1 MNYFF
6 RLFFFLLTTT
16 CFGQFNTLTYTYQEK
31 ENKEF
36 LNESFPSATQNE
48 IPQKQVTKPKKKRLF
63 TTKADL
69 KKELDSLKTLIIDL
83 GKKENDKKL
92 NFKKIEDSLIQ
103 NFQNKIAK
111 KEPET
116 NHKNIKKYNF
126 ISENTIKKIA
136 MPLDKMLITSPFGV
150 RYHPIFG
157 GQKMHNGI
165 DLGANYENVYT
176 VLDGVVSEAGWD
188 KNGGGNYIKVRHSN
202 RFETSYLHLS
212 QIYYR
217 TGEVVKAGYII
228 GKSGNSGN
236 STGPHLHFAVKEY
249 GKFINPTQFL
259 NALRKE
265 KIKAGVVIVDE
276 GHLLLTAKNQ
286 AYLGGNHL
294 IDLLAQS
301 KVVVLVYDDKQIMN
315 KSQIW
320 TDNTFFELEHEAN
333 LEGNLIELRN
343 QMRIKANPETV
354 NWIRSIID
362 DCEIK
367 KLTKDKQY
375 DIRIFD
381 SPFELQ
387 KAIKLKNKDQKLGIS
402 RLVATYDWTYVEE
415 KKKQDRPKWF
425 VEIGDWKAPWNQQI
439 KPEKKDAKLSWIEQ
453 PQTIDEIGSTFTVQ
467 GFDLNY
473 AGVII
478 GPSVKYRNGKIMFD
492 ISESKN
498 KGAVQ
503 NRKLENG
510 EMKNFGEDL
519 LKNELNVL
527 LTRGVNGLYIYAVD
541 EELQE
546 ALKEAIL

>member
-1 MNYFF
+1 MDYFI

-48 IPQKQVTKPKKKRLF
+48 TTQKQVTKPKKKRLF
-63 TTKADL
+63 TTKTDL
-69 KKELDSLKTLIIDL
+69 KKELDSLKALIIDL

-111 KEPET
+111 KESET

-176 VLDGVVSEAGWD
+176 VLDGIVSEAGWD

-259 NALRKE
+259 NDI
-265 KIKAGVVIVDE
+265 IKV
-276 GHLLLTAKNQ
+276 N
-286 AYLGGNHL
+286 
-294 IDLLAQS
+294 
-301 KVVVLVYDDKQIMN
+301 
-315 KSQIW
+315 
-320 TDNTFFELEHEAN
+320 
-333 LEGNLIELRN
+333 NLISAYYEL
-343 QMRIKANPETV
+343 
-354 NWIRSIID
+354 
-362 DCEIK
+362 
-367 KLTKDKQY
+367 
-375 DIRIFD
+375 
-381 SPFELQ
+381 
-387 KAIKLKNKDQKLGIS
+387 
-402 RLVATYDWTYVEE
+402 
-415 KKKQDRPKWF
+415 
-425 VEIGDWKAPWNQQI
+425 
-439 KPEKKDAKLSWIEQ
+439 
-453 PQTIDEIGSTFTVQ
+453 
-467 GFDLNY
+467 
-473 AGVII
+473 
-478 GPSVKYRNGKIMFD
+478 
-492 ISESKN
+492 
-498 KGAVQ
+498 
-503 NRKLENG
+503 
-510 EMKNFGEDL
+510 
-519 LKNELNVL
+519 
-527 LTRGVNGLYIYAVD
+527 
-541 EELQE
+541 
-546 ALKEAIL
+546 

>member
-1 MNYFF
+1 MNYFI
-6 RLFFFLLTTT
+6 RLFFFLLTIT

-48 IPQKQVTKPKKKRLF
+48 TPQKQVTKPKKKRLF
-63 TTKADL
+63 ITKVDL
-69 KKELDSLKTLIIDL
+69 KKELDSLKALIIDL

-176 VLDGVVSEAGWD
+176 VLDGIVSEAGWD

-259 NALRKE
+259 ND
-265 KIKAGVVIVDE
+265 I
-276 GHLLLTAKNQ
+276 
-286 AYLGGNHL
+286 
-294 IDLLAQS
+294 
-301 KVVVLVYDDKQIMN
+301 
-315 KSQIW
+315 
-320 TDNTFFELEHEAN
+320 
-333 LEGNLIELRN
+333 
-343 QMRIKANPETV
+343 IKAN
-354 NWIRSIID
+354 NLISA
-362 DCEIK
+362 
-367 KLTKDKQY
+367 Y
-375 DIRIFD
+375 Y
-381 SPFELQ
+381 EL
-387 KAIKLKNKDQKLGIS
+387 
-402 RLVATYDWTYVEE
+402 
-415 KKKQDRPKWF
+415 
-425 VEIGDWKAPWNQQI
+425 
-439 KPEKKDAKLSWIEQ
+439 
-453 PQTIDEIGSTFTVQ
+453 
-467 GFDLNY
+467 
-473 AGVII
+473 
-478 GPSVKYRNGKIMFD
+478 
-492 ISESKN
+492 
-498 KGAVQ
+498 
-503 NRKLENG
+503 
-510 EMKNFGEDL
+510 
-519 LKNELNVL
+519 
-527 LTRGVNGLYIYAVD
+527 
-541 EELQE
+541 
-546 ALKEAIL
+546 

>member
-48 IPQKQVTKPKKKRLF
+48 TTQKQVTKPKKKRLF

-116 NHKNIKKYNF
+116 NRKNIKKYNF

-259 NALRKE
+259 ND
-265 KIKAGVVIVDE
+265 I
-276 GHLLLTAKNQ
+276 
-286 AYLGGNHL
+286 
-294 IDLLAQS
+294 
-301 KVVVLVYDDKQIMN
+301 
-315 KSQIW
+315 
-320 TDNTFFELEHEAN
+320 
-333 LEGNLIELRN
+333 
-343 QMRIKANPETV
+343 IKAN
-354 NWIRSIID
+354 NLISA
-362 DCEIK
+362 
-367 KLTKDKQY
+367 Y
-375 DIRIFD
+375 Y
-381 SPFELQ
+381 EL
-387 KAIKLKNKDQKLGIS
+387 
-402 RLVATYDWTYVEE
+402 
-415 KKKQDRPKWF
+415 
-425 VEIGDWKAPWNQQI
+425 
-439 KPEKKDAKLSWIEQ
+439 
-453 PQTIDEIGSTFTVQ
+453 
-467 GFDLNY
+467 
-473 AGVII
+473 
-478 GPSVKYRNGKIMFD
+478 
-492 ISESKN
+492 
-498 KGAVQ
+498 
-503 NRKLENG
+503 
-510 EMKNFGEDL
+510 
-519 LKNELNVL
+519 
-527 LTRGVNGLYIYAVD
+527 
-541 EELQE
+541 
-546 ALKEAIL
+546 

>member
-259 NALRKE
+259 ND
-265 KIKAGVVIVDE
+265 I
-276 GHLLLTAKNQ
+276 
-286 AYLGGNHL
+286 
-294 IDLLAQS
+294 
-301 KVVVLVYDDKQIMN
+301 
-315 KSQIW
+315 
-320 TDNTFFELEHEAN
+320 
-333 LEGNLIELRN
+333 
-343 QMRIKANPETV
+343 IKAN
-354 NWIRSIID
+354 NLISA
-362 DCEIK
+362 
-367 KLTKDKQY
+367 Y
-375 DIRIFD
+375 Y
-381 SPFELQ
+381 EL
-387 KAIKLKNKDQKLGIS
+387 
-402 RLVATYDWTYVEE
+402 
-415 KKKQDRPKWF
+415 
-425 VEIGDWKAPWNQQI
+425 
-439 KPEKKDAKLSWIEQ
+439 
-453 PQTIDEIGSTFTVQ
+453 
-467 GFDLNY
+467 
-473 AGVII
+473 
-478 GPSVKYRNGKIMFD
+478 
-492 ISESKN
+492 
-498 KGAVQ
+498 
-503 NRKLENG
+503 
-510 EMKNFGEDL
+510 
-519 LKNELNVL
+519 
-527 LTRGVNGLYIYAVD
+527 
-541 EELQE
+541 
-546 ALKEAIL
+546 

>member
-1 MNYFF
+1 MNYFI

-48 IPQKQVTKPKKKRLF
+48 TPQKQVTKPKKKRLF

-69 KKELDSLKTLIIDL
+69 KKELNSLKTLIIDL

-217 TGEVVKAGYII
+217 TGEIVKAEYVI

-236 STGPHLHFAVKEY
+236 STGAHLHFAVKEY

-259 NALRKE
+259 ND
-265 KIKAGVVIVDE
+265 I
-276 GHLLLTAKNQ
+276 
-286 AYLGGNHL
+286 
-294 IDLLAQS
+294 
-301 KVVVLVYDDKQIMN
+301 
-315 KSQIW
+315 
-320 TDNTFFELEHEAN
+320 
-333 LEGNLIELRN
+333 
-343 QMRIKANPETV
+343 IKAN
-354 NWIRSIID
+354 NLISA
-362 DCEIK
+362 
-367 KLTKDKQY
+367 Y
-375 DIRIFD
+375 Y
-381 SPFELQ
+381 EL
-387 KAIKLKNKDQKLGIS
+387 
-402 RLVATYDWTYVEE
+402 
-415 KKKQDRPKWF
+415 
-425 VEIGDWKAPWNQQI
+425 
-439 KPEKKDAKLSWIEQ
+439 
-453 PQTIDEIGSTFTVQ
+453 
-467 GFDLNY
+467 
-473 AGVII
+473 
-478 GPSVKYRNGKIMFD
+478 
-492 ISESKN
+492 
-498 KGAVQ
+498 
-503 NRKLENG
+503 
-510 EMKNFGEDL
+510 
-519 LKNELNVL
+519 
-527 LTRGVNGLYIYAVD
+527 
-541 EELQE
+541 
-546 ALKEAIL
+546 